1 MAKMPEALQPR
12 IGRNSHFLTTW
23 ANINENT
30 VTNIDTIR
38 AYTYINTN
46 IIMGTI
52 TSFFQIFTGDE
63 GSHLHFSNNLD
74 NYEYKYKYKCTY
86 NYS

>member
-1 MAKMPEALQPR
+1 
-12 IGRNSHFLTTW
+12 
-23 ANINENT
+23 
-30 VTNIDTIR
+30 
-38 AYTYINTN
+38 
-46 IIMGTI
+46 MGTI